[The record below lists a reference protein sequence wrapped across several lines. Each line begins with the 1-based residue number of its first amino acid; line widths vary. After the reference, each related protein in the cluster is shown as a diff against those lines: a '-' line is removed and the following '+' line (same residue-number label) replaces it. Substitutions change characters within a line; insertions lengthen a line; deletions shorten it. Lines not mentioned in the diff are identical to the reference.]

1 MGTLQP
7 GRLTG
12 AAKPLFNDTPE
23 GLRSAL
29 GGVYPPIEP
38 MLQETHVSV
47 LSLSDSA
54 NHVSSQSSIRDIKDA
69 FRMVQQHL
77 HEKHY
82 LDRIV
87 HALYHDPDSRF
98 SASEKQPERA
108 QRDEVGR
115 NAFVNKTRVVFPRPS
130 ELRAVIKRTRE
141 SPHDLSLLLLVLTEP
156 LLRFR
161 LCALAHFLEPTFAE
175 VEDTWDGEHPRLL
188 AGDDLIF
195 VMKKLQDHF
204 SDLFQQPVAQASLRR
219 FLTDLFEWSVQNLTT
234 PDEEDIIMPIIP
246 DIVKDI
252 FPCHDTIY
260 DEYRNILSSGKKD
273 ENLQSQTREL
283 FKFIMLTL
291 TESQFTSAPDWA
303 EEGSRVIDQLQKTLS
318 GPAYLGPA
326 QRLFRNLVSMADQLW
341 EGGGI
346 TDTNLALEK
355 CLANVIRK
363 SLANADYAN
372 DTEGS
377 WDVMDDFARLIRA
390 ADDNIGPVPL
400 PSISWTRGKSEI
412 CLDSMVVHFPRFLPN
427 NIQLQSKM
435 ESDKTGLWHRQW
447 HFKMIGLEIET
458 KNVPYYFV
466 TKSALHE
473 RLADVGELSMSIP
486 ADSLEIEAKF
496 TLTTP
501 RIHHEGIPEHGQAQS
516 QPTMTDRATQ
526 KDYTGWERRSEELNA
541 TASRAQAWTTK
552 SERKRIESEIMA
564 TQGRR
569 TVPIIGDETPPD
581 TKTAFDIVAQFLY
594 PKRDQG
600 RTQPSRTMTD
610 PSQSLRPKYDW
621 VSTTDRIVW
630 GRPHRRTRR
639 RSEANGARVR
649 ARRPSA
655 ESTLGQGSASST
667 TGGSTYLSFADEG
680 AQERKMFIDVEM
692 CNVRLRKLDVQIH
705 STKHPLLH
713 AFTHAFLVRRL
724 REVIEQTFSQMI
736 ADVVNTINQSVEEIM
751 EISQEEGSRQAGG
764 SQPSQRSRSVSAQLT
779 RQQPSQPSQP
789 SQRGTSTP

>member
-1 MGTLQP
+1 
-7 GRLTG
+7 
-12 AAKPLFNDTPE
+12 
-23 GLRSAL
+23 
-29 GGVYPPIEP
+29 
-38 MLQETHVSV
+38 
-47 LSLSDSA
+47 
-54 NHVSSQSSIRDIKDA
+54 
-69 FRMVQQHL
+69 
-77 HEKHY
+77 
-82 LDRIV
+82 
-87 HALYHDPDSRF
+87 
-98 SASEKQPERA
+98 
-108 QRDEVGR
+108 
-115 NAFVNKTRVVFPRPS
+115 
-130 ELRAVIKRTRE
+130 
-141 SPHDLSLLLLVLTEP
+141 
-156 LLRFR
+156 
-161 LCALAHFLEPTFAE
+161 
-175 VEDTWDGEHPRLL
+175 
-188 AGDDLIF
+188 
-195 VMKKLQDHF
+195 MKKLQDHF
-204 SDLFQQPVAQASLRR
+204 SELFQQPVAQASLRR
-219 FLTDLFEWSVQNLTT
+219 FLTDLFEWSVQNLTI
-234 PDEEDIIMPIIP
+234 PDEEDIIMPIFP

-303 EEGSRVIDQLQKTLS
+303 DEGSRVFDQLQKTLS

-341 EGGGI
+341 EGGGV

-372 DTEGS
+372 DAEGS

-400 PSISWTRGKSEI
+400 PSISWTRENSEI

-435 ESDKTGLWHRQW
+435 EPDKTGLWHRQW
-447 HFKMIGLEIET
+447 HFKMYLWFFDIAFRGGDYNITFTCKHTNRSPFAILLNIRIGLEVET

-466 TKSALHE
+466 TKSPLHE

-501 RIHHEGIPEHGQAQS
+501 RIHHEGMPENSQAQS
-516 QPTMTDRATQ
+516 QPTMVDRATQ

-581 TKTAFDIVAQFLY
+581 TKTAFDIVAQFFY

-600 RTQPSRTMTD
+600 RTQLSRTMTH
-610 PSQSLRPKYDW
+610 PSQSGRPKYDW
-621 VSTTDRIVW
+621 VPTTDRIVW
-630 GRPHRRTRR
+630 SRPHRRTRR
-639 RSEANGARVR
+639 GSEANGARAR

-680 AQERKMFIDVEM
+680 AQEQKMFIDVEM
-692 CNVRLRKLDVQIH
+692 CNVRLRKLDIQIH

-713 AFTHAFLVRRL
+713 TFTHAFLVRRL
-724 REVIEQTFSQMI
+724 REAIEQTFSQMI
-736 ADVVNTINQSVEEIM
+736 ADVANTINESVEEIM
-751 EISQEEGSRQAGG
+751 EISQEERSRQAGG
-764 SQPSQRSRSVSAQLT
+764 SQPSQRSRSMSAQPT
-779 RQQPSQPSQP
+779 SQQQLPQSSQP